1 MLHRH
6 CLILLLAIAAPLSVA
21 GQAPSAPP
29 AGDEAALPPEAAS
42 KVFHAERIEAGLV
55 RVDGRLDEAVWEQ
68 AAWRTDFLDKE
79 PAQGGT
85 PSAPTAVAFFYD
97 EHALYVGARL
107 SSADPAGVPRSVS
120 RRDQFTD
127 AEHLVIALDTY
138 HDRRTAYSFVIS
150 SGGVRS
156 DYYHPGDSEGSRDYT
171 WDPVWDAAVTHDD
184 QGWVAEARIPFSQL
198 RFTAAGTQE
207 WGVQINRWMP
217 RFNEDVYW
225 IVIPQNE
232 TGWSSRFGLLEG
244 IEGVKP
250 SRRMELVPYVATNG
264 TFRSATPG
272 DPFQDGNRFSARAGS
287 DFKMG
292 LGPNLTLD
300 ATVNPDFGQV
310 EADPAEVNLS
320 AFETFFGER
329 RPFFT
334 EGAQL
339 LRGNG
344 PNYFY
349 SRRVGQ
355 APRGSA
361 SGDFVD
367 RPGNATILGAGKV
380 SGRLRSGTSLAFLTA
395 VTDQE
400 DARTYDS
407 ASARFGRAAIEPLT
421 FYGVGRAQQEFGRSQ
436 SVVGVSL
443 TSVERRLDDPGLRSL
458 LAQRAIAGGGDW
470 SLRFRGGEYVVSGFA
485 GVSHVAGSREAM
497 LAVQQAPAHFM
508 QRPDATE
515 FRLDSSRT
523 SLTGWTAA
531 VNAAKNAGDHWLWS
545 VGGSAESPLLELN
558 DAGRLQSANDLEASG
573 QLRYR
578 ETRPGPL
585 FYRWSTNVSLGQ
597 AWNYGGIARG
607 TQASWGNNF
616 TFRNYWR
623 VFLGAFGERR
633 GLNDD
638 LTRGGPLMG
647 NPGSWGGD
655 LTLAG
660 YEASP
665 AYWDVS
671 LNLRRDDAGGW
682 NRSLAATLRVR
693 PSPGVQISVTP
704 RWQRGVSSRQY
715 VEARDSGAAATYGGR
730 YIFAKV
736 DRTTLSTQARVN
748 YAFTP
753 GLSLELYAEPFAASG
768 RYFAFGEL
776 PRARSYRIRRYG
788 TDGTT
793 VAVQPDGSRLVTD
806 GAASFTLDNPDFN
819 VLSFR
824 SNLVLRW
831 EWHPGSTLFLVWQQD
846 RFAEATR
853 EVRTRSLVDSFGAD
867 GSNFVALKVSYW
879 LSPT

>member
-1 MLHRH
+1 MHHRR
-6 CLILLLAIAAPLSVA
+6 CLLLLFVLATPPSLAS
-21 GQAPSAPP
+21 QAPSAPP
-29 AGDEAALPPEAAS
+29 AEGSDGPSPGAAGKVFQAKRIESGLIRVDGKLDEAA
-42 KVFHAERIEAGLV
+42 
-55 RVDGRLDEAVWEQ
+55 WEQ

-79 PAQGGT
+79 PVQGAT
-85 PSAPTAVAFFYD
+85 PSGSTAVAFFYD
-97 EHALYVGARL
+97 EHALYIGARMA
-107 SSADPAGVPRSVS
+107 SANPAGIPRSVS

-156 DYYHPGDSEGSRDYT
+156 DYYHPSDGEGSRDYT
-171 WDPVWDAAVTHDD
+171 WDPVWDAAVTRDD
-184 QGWVAEARIPFSQL
+184 QGWIAEARIPFSQL

-217 RFNEDVYW
+217 RVNEDVYW
-225 IVIPQNE
+225 IVIPQDE

-272 DPFQDGNRFSARAGS
+272 DPFEDGSRFTTRAGT

-320 AFETFFGER
+320 AFETFFSER

-355 APRGSA
+355 APRGEA
-361 SGDFVD
+361 SGDFID
-367 RPGNATILGAGKV
+367 RPSNATILGAGKV
-380 SGRLRSGTSLAFLTA
+380 SGRLRGGTSMAFLTA
-395 VTDQE
+395 VTDRE
-400 DARTYDS
+400 TARTYDS
-407 ASARFGRAAIEPLT
+407 ASARFGRASIEPLT
-421 FYGVGRAQQEFGRSQ
+421 FYGVGRAQQEFGSSQ

-443 TSVERRLDDPGLRSL
+443 TTVERGLGDSGLRSL
-458 LAQRAIAGGGDW
+458 LARRAITGGADW
-470 SLRFRGGEYVVSGFA
+470 TLRFRGGAYVVNGFA
-485 GVSHVAGSREAM
+485 GMSHVAGSPGAM
-497 LAVQQAPAHFM
+497 LAVQQSPAHFM

-515 FRLDSSRT
+515 FRLDSTRT

-531 VNAAKNAGDHWLWS
+531 LSASKNAGTHWLWS

-578 ETRPGPL
+578 EIQPGPL
-585 FYRWSTNVSLGQ
+585 FYRWSTNVFVGK

-616 TFRNYWR
+616 TLRNYWR
-623 VFLGAFGERR
+623 VFVGAFGERP

-655 LTLAG
+655 LNLAG

-665 AYWDVS
+665 AYWDLS

-682 NRSLAATLRVR
+682 NRSLAGSIRVR
-693 PSPGVQISVTP
+693 PSPAVQISITP

-715 VEARDSGAAATYGGR
+715 VEARDSGSAATYGGR

-736 DRTTLSTQARVN
+736 DRTTLSAQARVN

-753 GLSLELYAEPFAASG
+753 ALSLELYAEPFAASG

-793 VAVQPDGSRLVTD
+793 VTTQPDGSRVVSD
-806 GAASFTLDNPDFN
+806 GATSFTIDTRDFN

-831 EWHPGSTLFLVWQQD
+831 EWHPGSTLFMVWQQD
-846 RFAEATR
+846 RFGEATR
-853 EVRTRSLVDSFGAD
+853 NVGTRSLVDSFGAE

-879 LSPT
+879 LAAS